1 MHNDKG
7 QSVSPL
13 AKVARCFS
21 LALLGAVCT
30 TLAAPTLA
38 HADDSDEGSRSRRD
52 RDGTRTHIAVD
63 FDFGGAIDEPG
74 AESGGGGAIRLGQ
87 ELDLFLVSLTP
98 ELGGSYHSFTGD
110 ADNRLYAGF
119 LGGRLGFGK
128 IIEPSIFAHVGVG
141 HLNGVGSRTAPLMDG
156 GLAIDLTILPLIDL
170 GVHGGYNVLFAR
182 ADSGALDFYTLGAHA
197 ALVL

>member
-1 MHNDKG
+1 
-7 QSVSPL
+7 VSAACL
-13 AKVARCFS
+13 AVATP
-21 LALLGAVCT
+21 AL
-30 TLAAPTLA
+30 
-38 HADDSDEGSRSRRD
+38 ADDADEGSRSRH
-52 RDGTRTHIAVD
+52 DGDGSRTHIAVD

-98 ELGGSYHSFTGD
+98 ELGGSYHAFNGY
-110 ADNRLYAGF
+110 ADNKLYAGF

-141 HLNGVGSRTAPLMDG
+141 HLSGEQARTAPIMDG
-156 GLAIDLTILPLIDL
+156 GLALDLTILPLIDL
-170 GVHGGYNVLFAR
+170 GVHGAYNVLFPR
-182 ADSGALDFYTLGAHA
+182 GDGSTLDFYTLGAHA